1 MSDTCDKALPYV
13 KSYDEDYFQ
22 RFKDT
27 IDKPYLLPYQPTT
40 FTKKDLSLSEGK
52 NSSYNEDKGDACYAR
67 LMGTFK
73 EGDKLLPKCN
83 VTSSC
88 WDYMTSSGTARY
100 AITHQLLYFIVM
112 EKVGCTSQVEKFNNG
127 EKILDIQKR
136 FCSKIYQEASDLA
149 SSGNVRI
156 TNRDL
161 FLEQT
166 VLCGTLGF
174 EDFMRKDWIK
184 MAVKWQDKKDGCFKM
199 SLSRADDAADK
210 LIKTIAGM
218 EGITDPKVI
227 QQYEKQAEAKV
238 LKSYKEDESIFGNI
252 STMRKLLREKGMKDN
267 CLSHT
272 SGLGF
277 GAFSTYLRYMIRHL

>member
-1 MSDTCDKALPYV
+1 MKYILFCLIIPFINGAPPPPTTNPPLIDDIITSVDKILHFFSEDYSDINVDGLFGLRLGQGQLIQAVQDCKVNPRCTDQIYSKLHSLEKTLSDTCDKALPYV

-40 FTKKDLSLSEGK
+40 FTKKDLILSGGK
-52 NSSYNEDKGDACYAR
+52 NSSYNEDKGDAYCFR
-67 LMGTFK
+67 
-73 EGDKLLPKCN
+73 N
-83 VTSSC
+83 VGWYT
-88 WDYMTSSGTARY
+88 
-100 AITHQLLYFIVM
+100 
-112 EKVGCTSQVEKFNNG
+112 QVEKFNNG

-136 FCSKIYQEASDLA
+136 FCRASDLA

-227 QQYEKQAEAKV
+227 QQYEKQAEAK
-238 LKSYKEDESIFGNI
+238 
-252 STMRKLLREKGMKDN
+252 
-267 CLSHT
+267 
-272 SGLGF
+272 
-277 GAFSTYLRYMIRHL
+277 